1 MDNMTSIIHSCIL
14 NCEFL
19 FNAKLGIKLE
29 EHHAWDQKEDHVELV
44 EPISKFV
51 LSSDGYT

>member
-19 FNAKLGIKLE
+19 FNAKLGIKRE
-29 EHHAWDQKEDHVELV
+29 EHHAWDQKENHVELV